1 MKTAIEIDEN
11 VFNNQTMIINF
22 NQYDQESSEPS
33 HVGGY
38 VRITK
43 DDEAQ
48 NFSVIIFSVDG
59 DLLSETLVPYD
70 FIAVEEL

>member
-1 MKTAIEIDEN
+1 MKAAIEIDEN
-11 VFNNQTMIINF
+11 VFDNQTMIINF
-22 NQYDQESSEPS
+22 NQYDQKLKQPS

-43 DDEAQ
+43 DDDAQ
-48 NFSVIIFSVDG
+48 NFSVIVISVDG

-70 FIAVEEL
+70 FIPVEEL

>member
-22 NQYDQESSEPS
+22 NQYDKESKQPS

-48 NFSVIIFSVDG
+48 HFNVVIFNVEG

-70 FIAVEEL
+70 FISVEEL